1 MAPHEVPPE
10 EIAEL
15 FSFYDSDGN
24 GVLDMEEMCAML
36 TLMHRDNLGDDQ
48 FTIRHLA
55 KLWDRDGDGAV
66 TATEMGALPKKLS
79 SGDLGG
85 VWVQNQ

>member
-66 TATEMGALPKKLS
+66 S
-79 SGDLGG
+79 H
-85 VWVQNQ
+85 